1 METRVGGWEKKDD
14 ELKKKRKKKGEL
26 ETNEETSSGKGN
38 GVVELGWKIRELEDS
53 KKRTNVPRSDLPRDY
68 CQEEEDR
75 KTDLARSCEQ
85 VDDLESAPIVLRSGS
100 SEERP

>member
-1 METRVGGWEKKDD
+1 MGGREKKDD

-38 GVVELGWKIRELEDS
+38 GKGNGVVELGWKIRELEDS
-53 KKRTNVPRSDLPRDY
+53 KKRTNVPRSGLPRDY